1 MDRPNILF
9 ILTDQQSVRAMSCAG
24 NPHLCTPHMDA
35 LSASGTRFEL
45 AYCAAPVC
53 GPSRGSLMTGR
64 LPHETGVLVNG
75 MAPNPS
81 PPNMGELFRRAGYRT
96 AWTGRWHLPA
106 NDRQIRGF
114 DVLHNSEVRLSLG
127 LEGDGPVT
135 DAAIEFLQRQH
146 DQPFFLGVSLCNP
159 HDICYWIMKQ
169 SVPRDPSHPETVRLM
184 QQAHQTHFPFKT
196 APNAVDLPPLP
207 ANFAVD
213 PQESEFIGI
222 CRRRTY
228 YG

>member
-1 MDRPNILF
+1 MF
-9 ILTDQQSVRAMSCAG
+9 
-24 NPHLCTPHMDA
+24 
-35 LSASGTRFEL
+35 
-45 AYCAAPVC
+45 
-53 GPSRGSLMTGR
+53 GPSTYARDSPCSSIFICSQVGR
-64 LPHETGVLVNG
+64 LPGNE
-75 MAPNPS
+75 
-81 PPNMGELFRRAGYRT
+81 
-96 AWTGRWHLPA
+96 
-106 NDRQIRGF
+106 RQIRGF
-114 DVLHNSEVRLSLG
+114 DVLHNSEARLSLG

-159 HDICYWIMKQ
+159 HDIYYWIMKQ
-169 SVPRDPSHPETVRLM
+169 SVPQDPSHPETVRLM

-196 APNAVDLPPLP
+196 APNVVDLPPLP